1 MKKNQIKQKIILTG
15 DRPTGPLH
23 LGHFVGSLKNRVK
36 LQKEYKQYIMI
47 ADVQALTDNAENP
60 KKIQKNIYELILDY
74 LSVGIDPKIN
84 TIFIQS
90 MVPELTELTIY
101 FLNLVTLP
109 RLQRNPTVKQEIK
122 EKKFSTNVSAGF
134 LMYPISQ
141 AADITAFKANLVP
154 VGEDQLPMIEQ
165 TSEIVKK
172 FNKYYGKIL
181 IEPKALISKTARL
194 PGTDGKNKM
203 SKSLNNAIYL
213 SDSSSVVKEKIMK
226 MFTDA
231 KHIHIND
238 PGKIKGNPVFS
249 YLDAFA
255 QDKKMVEEMK
265 THYQKGG
272 LGDVEV
278 KQKLITVLEEFLRSI
293 RVRRKELEKDN
304 TAIIKIL
311 EKGAIDARKVAVQTL
326 NEVRNAIGINY
337 FKN

>member
-23 LGHFVGSLKNRVK
+23 LGHFVGSLENRVK

-109 RLQRNPTVKQEIK
+109 CLQRNPTVKQEIK

-226 MFTDA
+226 MFTDP

-337 FKN
+337 F

>member
-23 LGHFVGSLKNRVK
+23 LGHFVGSLENRVK

-226 MFTDA
+226 MFTDP

-337 FKN
+337 F

>member
-23 LGHFVGSLKNRVK
+23 LGHFVGSLENRVK

-181 IEPKALISKTARL
+181 IKPKALISKTARL

-226 MFTDA
+226 MFTDP

-337 FKN
+337 F